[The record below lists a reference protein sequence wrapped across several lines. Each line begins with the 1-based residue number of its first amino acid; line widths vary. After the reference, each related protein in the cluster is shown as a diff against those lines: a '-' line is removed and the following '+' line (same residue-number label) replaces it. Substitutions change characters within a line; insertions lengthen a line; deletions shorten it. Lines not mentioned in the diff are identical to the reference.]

1 MKFSKRKIIVSC
13 CFFVIFLILL
23 FSIKNINTKDNIDN
37 RYIQNNIYGCY
48 EFKKYYTDD
57 FDQIK
62 YDNNCGP
69 TLAINVISY
78 YNDVRGINLFY
89 DDKLQNCYD
98 KICEDV
104 NYTSKNSTNLNN
116 VANGL
121 KKIAISKRIQYSSKK
136 ILTKF
141 MV

>member
-13 CFFVIFLILL
+13 TFFAIFLILC
-23 FSIKNINTKDNIDN
+23 FSIKNINEKDNIDN
-37 RYIQNNIYGCY
+37 TCIKNNINGYY

-69 TLAINVISY
+69 TLAINIISY
-78 YNDVRGINLFY
+78 YSDQKGINLFY
-89 DDKLQNCYD
+89 DESLQDCYD

-104 NYTSKNSTNLNN
+104 KYTSSNSTNLNN
-116 VANGL
+116 VASGL
-121 KKIAISKRIQYSSKK
+121 KKIASSLRIQYSSKK

>member
-1 MKFSKRKIIVSC
+1 MKFSIQKIIVSC
-13 CFFVIFLILL
+13 CFFAIFLILC
-23 FSIKNINTKDNIDN
+23 FCIKYLNTKENIDN
-37 RYIQNNIYGCY
+37 KYTKNNIYGCY

-69 TLAINVISY
+69 TLAINIISY
-78 YNDVRGINLFY
+78 YNDVKGINLFY

-104 NYTSKNSTNLNN
+104 KYTSNNSTNLNN
-116 VANGL
+116 VAGGL
-121 KKIAISKRIQYSSKK
+121 KKIATSERIQYRSKK